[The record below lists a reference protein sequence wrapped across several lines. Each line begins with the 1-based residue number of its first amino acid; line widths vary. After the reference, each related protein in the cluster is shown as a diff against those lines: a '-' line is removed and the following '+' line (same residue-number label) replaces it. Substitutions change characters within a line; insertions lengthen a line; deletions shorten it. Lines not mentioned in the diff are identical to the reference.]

1 MPVDLAAIA
10 GTPHNIYATD
20 DDARK
25 VFDIFRKGYIEFFNV
40 DPMQQRT
47 MFTAPVMRSVQQF
60 VRDYGAEDAARIT
73 RFVFSKW
80 KGRNRRNP
88 VGKEMFSKR
97 FRWLTDLALT
107 ELKADEGKEN
117 LWM

>member
-1 MPVDLAAIA
+1 MDLAKVA
-10 GTPHNIYATD
+10 GTPHNIYASD
-20 DDARK
+20 QDARE
-25 VFDIFRKGYIEFFNV
+25 VYDIFRRGSVDFFNV

-60 VRDYGAEDAARIT
+60 VADYGKEDAIKIT
-73 RFVFSKW
+73 NFVFTAW
-80 KGRNRRNP
+80 KGRNRGNP
-88 VGKEMFSKR
+88 VGKEMFSKK

-107 ELKADEGKEN
+107 ELKSQESKDD